1 MFSLA
6 LLLLAM
12 HCVSGEDFL
21 AVMAYKTRNCYVY
34 VYAGETG
41 GLIQVQYPHFAYGT
55 SAHCGS
61 FGIGSVYIDKKMKI
75 ESAIEPKVIIISAS
89 DDDMV
94 IVLYG
99 ESRFSPLPIS
109 ALGTKYIVP
118 SDSEYN
124 GKYQKL
130 LVVATHNQSTDVEI
144 SWRIVQGYVNVNGQN
159 YRGGDS
165 VSIGLGPYQTLTILT
180 QYDINGTV
188 ISAKESIA
196 VYAGIIYNNTY
207 TAYDQ
212 LLPVKHYGQEFVVV
226 VETPV
231 RYSQLQVTTEQRDTQ
246 IKFNSGAAI
255 SLGEKRFYQQT
266 LYRSLHV
273 SATRPVMVTLFRR
286 DGVKSVFATIP
297 PVQSYVNHTRGYVP
311 RPGSSYGF
319 KICTRKTDS
328 VVIQNKNQ
336 YRISVN
342 WEEISG
348 SGYKVGTIT
357 SSVTGLY
364 TSISSD
370 YPFTVLE
377 YYTGTNL
384 YHCYHYNFSPEE
396 AATNPFRGVG
406 EVLNGI
412 YIGTEGRPL
421 HSSDAILLDEVSCC
435 PPRHTYLM
443 ALTRFLYNPE
453 IRASAGEEGGQ
464 WQVHDPYRGKIW
476 SRQVKPFNTDY
487 FYPQYSINT
496 TNGIQNKT
504 ILVHVESSD
513 IQISGHGGYTR
524 FSPLPISALGT
535 KYVMSSCHPSGGYMS
550 LMVIATHSKKTNVDI
565 TFRLD
570 GDVTYDNK
578 TYTHGDTLSL
588 TLMEYQTFTI
598 NSSSDLTG
606 TVVAA
611 EETIAV
617 YTATYKASSYISLIA
632 YEQLLPNSHHGQE
645 YVVAIRDNSPEQY
658 HSSLP
663 YQLQVVTDHSDTQI
677 RFNGGS
683 TVSVGDT
690 RVYKKRYGP
699 RKHLY
704 FNTTHPV
711 MTTLCIVAGPSG
723 FFKQGLF
730 TVLPPVTYHTK
741 QSTLING
748 GTLQILTDKGSNN
761 VHVERRYRS
770 TVVNIHVDWT
780 PIPRTRYKVGTC
792 TANYLTFIRSNTPFS
807 VLGYS
812 YDNIDNGGFSFK
824 SPDHTRTTSTIS
836 GQTPYQS
843 LLVNAAMIVGVCCG
857 VIIVSLLVGF
867 IGHVL
872 YVRRKMKSFEDI
884 QRPRQTP
891 PSTPADSSLN
901 APISRIS
908 NTYMELER
916 KDSQEE
922 FYDNPLDISDRADNR
937 QN

>member
-1 MFSLA
+1 MFPLT

-21 AVMAYKTRNCYVY
+21 TVMAYKTRNTYVY
-34 VYAGETG
+34 AIAGETG
-41 GLIQVQYPHFAYGT
+41 GLLQVQYPHFAYGT
-55 SAHCGS
+55 STQCGS
-61 FGIGSVYIDKKMKI
+61 FRSTSVSIDEKMKI
-75 ESAIEPKVIIISAS
+75 ASAIEPKVIIVSPS
-89 DDDMV
+89 DADMLIEV
-94 IVLYG
+94 RG

-118 SDSEYN
+118 SDSKYT
-124 GKYQKL
+124 GQYQKL

-144 SWRIVQGYVNVNGQN
+144 NWRIAQGYVNVNGHN
-159 YRGGDS
+159 YRDGDS

-188 ISAKESIA
+188 ISASDSGA

-231 RYSQLQVTTEQRDTQ
+231 RHSQLQVTTEQRDTQ

-255 SLGEKRFYQQT
+255 SLGQKRFYQQT

-273 SATRPVMVTLFRR
+273 SATRPVMVTLIRR
-286 DGVKSVFATIP
+286 DGAKSVFATIP
-297 PVQSYVNHTRGYVP
+297 PVQSYVNHTREYVP
-311 RPGSSYGF
+311 RLGSSYGL

-328 VVIQNKNQ
+328 VVIQKKNQ
-336 YRISVN
+336 YRISVD

-348 SGYKVGTIT
+348 SGYKVGAIT
-357 SSVTGLY
+357 SSVTSLY
-364 TSISSD
+364 SSISSD

-377 YYTGTNL
+377 YYTGSNPF
-384 YHCYHYNFSPEE
+384 HCYHYSFSPEE
-396 AATNPFRGVG
+396 AATNPFRG
-406 EVLNGI
+406 
-412 YIGTEGRPL
+412 R
-421 HSSDAILLDEVSCC
+421 
-435 PPRHTYLM
+435 TYLM
-443 ALTRFLYNPE
+443 ALTRFQYSPE
-453 IRASAGEEGGQ
+453 IRASTGKEGGQ
-464 WQVHDPYRGKIW
+464 WQIQNPYTGKIW

-487 FYPQYSINT
+487 FYPQYSVNT

-504 ILVHVESSD
+504 MLIHVESVE
-513 IQISGHGGYTR
+513 IQIRGLGGYTR

-535 KYVMSSCHPSGGYMS
+535 KYVMTSCHPSGGYIS
-550 LMVIATHSKKTNVDI
+550 LMVIATHSKKTDVDI

-570 GDVTYDNK
+570 GNVTYDNK

-617 YTATYKASSYISLIA
+617 YTATYKAASYIRLIA
-632 YEQLLPNSHHGQE
+632 YEQLLPNSHHGHE
-645 YVVAIRDNSPEQY
+645 YVVAIRDNSPERY

-677 RFNGGS
+677 RFNDGS
-683 TVSVGDT
+683 SVSVGDT

-699 RKHLY
+699 RTHLY

-711 MTTLCIVAGPSG
+711 MTTLCIVAGSSG
-723 FFKQGLF
+723 YFKQGLF
-730 TVLPPVTYHTK
+730 TVLPPVKYHTK
-741 QSTLING
+741 QSTLIYG

-761 VHVERRYRS
+761 VHVERRYGS
-770 TVVNIHVDWT
+770 TVNNIHVDWT
-780 PIPRTRYKVGTC
+780 PIPRTTYKVGTC
-792 TANYLTFIRSNTPFS
+792 TVGSSTFIRSNTSFG

-812 YDNIDNGGFSFK
+812 NYRIDNGGFSFK
-824 SPDHTRTTSTIS
+824 SPDHTQTTQKISFQTPLQGPMFDDRTTPTIK
-836 GQTPYQS
+836 GQTPLQGP
-843 LLVNAAMIVGVCCG
+843 LFNNNAAMIVVVCCG

-867 IGHVL
+867 IGYVL
-872 YVRRKMKSFEDI
+872 YVRRKMKSSKDNCT
-884 QRPRQTP
+884 QRHPAPPTP
-891 PSTPADSSLN
+891 TESSLN
-901 APISRIS
+901 APFSQRS
-908 NTYMELER
+908 NIYLELDRRNSPEN
-916 KDSQEE
+916 
-922 FYDNPLDISDRADNR
+922 FYENIVNISDNADNI
-937 QN
+937 QA